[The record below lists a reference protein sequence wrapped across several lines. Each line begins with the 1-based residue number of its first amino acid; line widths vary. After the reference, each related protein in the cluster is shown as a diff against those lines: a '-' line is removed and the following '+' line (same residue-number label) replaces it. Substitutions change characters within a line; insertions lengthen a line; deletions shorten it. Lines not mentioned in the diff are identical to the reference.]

1 MIYVNLLIDYL
12 FCNLIGINTYFIL
25 IELDNRKIFDVIV
38 CGLVIDFIYGLFIV
52 NTLVLV
58 GIYYLFKLI
67 KIKKKYVIL
76 KNILIIVVYVLIR
89 EIFHIFL

>member
-25 IELDNRKIFDVIV
+25 IELDNRKIFDVIA